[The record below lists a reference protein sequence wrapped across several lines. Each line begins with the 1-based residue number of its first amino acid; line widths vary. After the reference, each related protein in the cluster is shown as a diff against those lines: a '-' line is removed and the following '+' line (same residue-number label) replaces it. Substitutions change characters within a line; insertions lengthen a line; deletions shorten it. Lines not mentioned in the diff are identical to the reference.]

1 MKKMLIMAAA
11 ALMAF
16 TAATAQDF
24 GETIPS
30 VTVNGSSQI
39 KVTPDVLYLSI
50 KLDETDSKGK
60 VTLDEQRKAMFDAL
74 RKCRIDIE
82 KQLSVVDMSSS
93 FFKKRSSLSSSQYE
107 LKVGSADEARKVF
120 EALDAAGVSNVELAR
135 ATCSKLDEYR
145 AEARI
150 AAIKNARERAEQ
162 LAGAVGQSI
171 GPCFEI
177 TDYTTDAQPVMRAN
191 LMMKNSVAYDEATAA
206 GTEPEVD
213 FKQMTITY
221 NVSARFYLNT
231 K

>member
-1 MKKMLIMAAA
+1 MAAA
-11 ALMAF
+11 AIMAF

-50 KLDETDSKGK
+50 KLDETDTKGK

-74 RKCRIDIE
+74 RKCRINIE

-107 LKVGSADEARKVF
+107 LKVGSADDARKVF
-120 EALDAAGVSNVELAR
+120 EELDAAGISNVELAR

-150 AAIKNARERAEQ
+150 AAIRNAKERAEQ

-171 GPCFEI
+171 GPCYEI
-177 TDYTTDAQPVMRAN
+177 TDYTTDAQPVVRAN
-191 LMMKNSVAYDEATAA
+191 LMMKNSAVYDEAAAA
-206 GTEPEVD
+206 GAEPEVD

-221 NVSARFYLNT
+221 NVSARFVLNT
-231 K
+231 NK

>member
-1 MKKMLIMAAA
+1 MAAA

-16 TAATAQDF
+16 TAATAQDL

-50 KLDETDSKGK
+50 KLDETDTKGK

-82 KQLSVVDMSSS
+82 KQLSVAGMSSS

-120 EALDAAGVSNVELAR
+120 EALDAAGIPNVELTRTA
-135 ATCSKLDEYR
+135 CSKIDEYR

-150 AAIKNARERAEQ
+150 AAIRNAKERAEQ

-177 TDYTTDAQPVMRAN
+177 TDYTTDTQPVAMRAN
-191 LMMKNSVAYDEATAA
+191 LMMKNSMATDEAMAA
-206 GTEPEVD
+206 GAEPEVD
-213 FKQMTITY
+213 IKQITITY
-221 NVSARFYLNT
+221 NVSARFVLNT

>member
-135 ATCSKLDEYR
+135 TTCSKLDEYR